1 MKDHPISISKVYVLL
16 NKVLNTLIRRKFGKH
31 YSIRLNALTFISN
44 RSNVNYFQTSSEKI
58 TIKSLK
64 PIHLNELLLIKE
76 FLLFNINTAL
86 LCIDNVYYIE
96 VVELDLKIA
105 TTNNY
110 LLNNFNKKDYI

>member
-1 MKDHPISISKVYVLL
+1 MKEYPISISKVYILL

-86 LCIDNVYYIE
+86 LCINTVCYIE
-96 VVELDLKIA
+96 VKNVEIII
-105 TTNNY
+105 Y
-110 LLNNFNKKDYI
+110 

>member
-1 MKDHPISISKVYVLL
+1 MKEYPISISKVYVLL

-31 YSIRLNALTFISN
+31 YSIRLNSLIFISN

-86 LCIDNVYYIE
+86 LCIDSESYID
-96 VVELDLKIA
+96 VGDVELKIA
-105 TTNNY
+105 SIYNY
-110 LLNNFNKKDYI
+110 RFIKPY